1 MRQGT
6 PVELHLYQTKLDNT
20 SNPISIY
27 LIETSI
33 NGVTLMISK
42 SKSATSKANSPS
54 EKVRSLEDIRRTL
67 KEHMPELAER
77 HKIKSLGIFGSY
89 VRSEARSTSDVDLLV
104 ELSENPDIFKFM
116 DLEEDLTALLGQ
128 KVDLV
133 TKPALKGNR
142 GNRILREVVPV

>member
-1 MRQGT
+1 
-6 PVELHLYQTKLDNT
+6 
-20 SNPISIY
+20 
-27 LIETSI
+27 
-33 NGVTLMISK
+33 
-42 SKSATSKANSPS
+42 
-54 EKVRSLEDIRRTL
+54 
-67 KEHMPELAER
+67 MPELAER

-89 VRSEARSTSDVDLLV
+89 VRSEARSTSDVDLV
-104 ELSENPDIFKFM
+104 EFSENPDIFKFM